1 MEEHALASSAFALKI
16 CSGSSNKLRLMLLLV
31 LLLFSFLTRSS
42 LSEIIFEERFEG
54 NLLLST
60 YYYVLHNFLLVKLVY
75 F

>member
-16 CSGSSNKLRLMLLLV
+16 CSSSNKLRLMLLLV

-42 LSEIIFEERFEG
+42 LSEIIFEDRFEG

-60 YYYVLHNFLLVKLVY
+60 YYYVLHNFLLVKFVY